1 MIPEI
6 QHPCFFSFPPWKAI
20 TFWWQVV
27 FPYYNKDM
35 CIIFDIVEIF
45 ELKDYRK
52 TKYLLSSWPSH

>member
-45 ELKDYRK
+45 ELKD
-52 TKYLLSSWPSH
+52 